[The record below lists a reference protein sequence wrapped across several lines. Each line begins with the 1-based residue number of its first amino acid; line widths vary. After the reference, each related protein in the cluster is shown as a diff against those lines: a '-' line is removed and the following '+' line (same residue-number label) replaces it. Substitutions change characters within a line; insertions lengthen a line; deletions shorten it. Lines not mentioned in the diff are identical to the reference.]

1 LDAEAERLRREQEEE
16 ERRRQA
22 ELDRLNQKD
31 APIPQGPAYTAVA
44 GDRVDELMAYY
55 INQLHVQIP
64 FYRMESKSAD
74 YRAYMFGTKKI
85 QAKI

>member
-1 LDAEAERLRREQEEE
+1 MRREQEEE

-22 ELDRLNQKD
+22 ELDRLNQKTEISD
-31 APIPQGPAYTAVA
+31 GPKYEAIK
-44 GDRVDELMAYY
+44 GDRIDELMAYY

-64 FYRMESKSAD
+64 FYRMESKAGNE

-85 QAKI
+85 